1 MKVKIAEIKPA
12 IMMLATIINTM
23 TYVKEYDNYRWPRKG
38 RVSSK
43 LLLPYGIIVGRK
55 VKRDREIEITRII

>member
-1 MKVKIAEIKPA
+1 MKAKVAEIKPA

-43 LLLPYGIIVGRK
+43 LLLPNGIIVGRK
-55 VKRDREIEITRII
+55 VKRDRDNKEYTNI

>member
-12 IMMLATIINTM
+12 IMMPATIINTM

-43 LLLPYGIIVGRK
+43 LLLPNRIIVGRK
-55 VKRDREIEITRII
+55 VKRDRGIERTRII